1 MLSNVAQAAT
11 VATLLHGTNATNTA
25 GATGTA
31 VDITDYEGYLL
42 VTQACNVV
50 TGTIAGKVQ
59 HSTTTEA
66 TDFADVTGAAWTAV
80 TTDNDVAALKIT
92 VPVNGLNKYIRY
104 IGTITTGPA
113 MVSVTFAGVK
123 KYVTTSS

>member
-1 MLSNVAQAAT
+1 MLGNVAQAAT
-11 VATLLHGTNATNTA
+11 VGVLLHGTNATNTA

-31 VDITDYEGYLL
+31 VDVTDYEGYLL

-50 TGTIAGKVQ
+50 TGSIAGKIQ
-59 HSTTTEA
+59 HATTTEA
-66 TDFADVTGAAWTAV
+66 TDFTDVTGATWTSV
-80 TTDNDVAALKIT
+80 NTDNDVAAQKLSL
-92 VPVNGLNKYIRY
+92 PVNGCNRYIRY

-123 KYVTTSS
+123 KYVP